1 MAHTFFLGRNAIF
14 LRDQRRLVEFPVS
27 NLERHAHVVEEQA
40 EVVTRTVLGQ
50 HAAFAVHDLAA
61 HGGQPDTAVCLG
73 FQMLLIFVYGDDLHP
88 PEPGEQNAHPHRHH
102 HRDEAELRVIL
113 FQFVDD

>member
-1 MAHTFFLGRNAIF
+1 MAHAFFFGRDAVFLGEAGGF
-14 LRDQRRLVEFPVS
+14 VKLHVS
-27 NLERHAHVVEEQA
+27 GIERHAHVVEEQA